1 MNAGI
6 IQALESRNMLRTL
19 AKPNLVT
26 HSGKEA
32 KFISGGE
39 FPFPVSQQNN
49 AITIEFKEFGVAL
62 LFTPLVQDG
71 EMISLKVRPEVSSL
85 DFTQGLVATGFR
97 IPVIRKN
104 QAFTNVSLKD
114 GESFAIGGLINNE
127 VRQVVSKVPLLGDIP
142 VLGALFRSTEFQNN
156 ESELLFMVTVKLVKA
171 PPVGS
176 PATPDPTKLLELR
189 DKEKKE
195 FTLVPGFPGVGDV
208 VDRPFGKS
216 NLPGGNEPR

>member
-1 MNAGI
+1 
-6 IQALESRNMLRTL
+6 MLRTL

-39 FPFPVSQQNN
+39 FPFPVAQQNN
-49 AITIEFKEFGVAL
+49 TITIEFKEFGVGL
-62 LFTPLVQDG
+62 LFTPVVQDG
-71 EMISLKVRPEVSSL
+71 ETISLKVRPEVSSL
-85 DFTQGLVATGFR
+85 DFTQGLIATGFR

-104 QAFTNVSLKD
+104 QAFTNISLKD
-114 GESFAIGGLINNE
+114 GESFAIAGLINNE
-127 VRQVVSKVPLLGDIP
+127 VRQVVSKIPLLGDIP

-156 ESELLFMVTVKLVKA
+156 ESELLFLVTVKLVKPA
-171 PPVGS
+171 PVGS
-176 PATPDPTKLLELR
+176 ASVPDPTKLMDLR
-189 DKEKKE
+189 ERERKE

-216 NLPGGNEPR
+216 NLPGGSEPR